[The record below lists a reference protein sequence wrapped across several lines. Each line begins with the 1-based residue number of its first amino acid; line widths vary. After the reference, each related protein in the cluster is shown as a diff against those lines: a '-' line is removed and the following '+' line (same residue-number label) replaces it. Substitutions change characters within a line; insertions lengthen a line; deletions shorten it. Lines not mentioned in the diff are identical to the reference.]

1 MSFTHDRIHTAQTL
15 VWVHRAA
22 SSCIQAVEDAH
33 SASSDVT
40 SAGLRG
46 KFGPGQYI
54 MQHTACSRQR
64 RDMWVGSFFL
74 VWNASSPIIIK
85 KNLKCRF
92 IFSQI
97 LPQVP
102 FKGAA
107 DLSCFLSRN
116 SCEKYLKCSIA
127 QMCSLISGRGIASS
141 TVLCPSAVNSNSLL
155 GLG

>member
-1 MSFTHDRIHTAQTL
+1 MSVGNPA
-15 VWVHRAA
+15 
-22 SSCIQAVEDAH
+22 CIQAAEDAH

-40 SAGLRG
+40 SAGRRG
-46 KFGPGQYI
+46 KFGPELQYI

-85 KNLKCRF
+85 KNFKCMF

-102 FKGAA
+102 
-107 DLSCFLSRN
+107 LSL
-116 SCEKYLKCSIA
+116 KYIYRECKNERRHLYLLTTTTARPKTTTTGPTTTTSGPKLQQLTELK
-127 QMCSLISGRGIASS
+127 SGFARG
-141 TVLCPSAVNSNSLL
+141 P
-155 GLG
+155 